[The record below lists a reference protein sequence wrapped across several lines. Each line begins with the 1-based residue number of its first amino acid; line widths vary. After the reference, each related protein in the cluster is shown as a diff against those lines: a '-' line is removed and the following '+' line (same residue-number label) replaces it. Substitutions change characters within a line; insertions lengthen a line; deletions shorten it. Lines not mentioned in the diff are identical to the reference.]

1 MRHQLP
7 QYRVEGRFE
16 RINQDPV
23 MYHMEKDFI
32 WLQIMEA
39 YNYGNGAE
47 CRNTLVLDRDH

>member
-32 WLQIMEA
+32 
-39 YNYGNGAE
+39 
-47 CRNTLVLDRDH
+47 